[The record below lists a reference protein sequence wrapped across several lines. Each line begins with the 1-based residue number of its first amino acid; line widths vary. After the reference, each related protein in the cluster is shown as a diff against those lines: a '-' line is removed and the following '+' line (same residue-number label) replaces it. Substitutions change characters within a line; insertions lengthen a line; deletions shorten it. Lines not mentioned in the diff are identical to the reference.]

1 MSYAGFVSVLPAAV
15 PRHTRCLGLRLV
27 LALLLLLAQTGLILH
42 ELEHQSAAPDA
53 YCALC
58 LFAQHLGDALDSA
71 IPPTVCSSSLSPL
84 VDTDG
89 PQAPTECIAAF
100 SARAPPAQA

>member
-1 MSYAGFVSVLPAAV
+1 MSYGLFTILPASAAR
-15 PRHTRCLGLRLV
+15 PTRRVGLPVV

-58 LFAQHLGDALDSA
+58 LLAPHFGDALDSA
-71 IPPTVCSSSLSPL
+71 FPPAVSSLPPSPP
-84 VDTDG
+84 VDTAEG
-89 PQAPTECIAAF
+89 LTPTAFIAAF
-100 SARAPPAQA
+100 SARAPPARS